1 MNLNEIIKH
10 RVSVKKFKNQA
21 VPNELIMQLI
31 DDAVY
36 APNHKMRE
44 PWRFILFDDQGQ
56 DVLYKRYMSKASDE
70 QRSEQEGVFEKL
82 MLAPNWIA
90 VIMPTLKDMRDEL
103 EDMQACAAMIQ
114 NLMLLATE
122 KGLGTQWKTP
132 KLIESDKFKNAVGIN
147 ENEIIIALV
156 MIGYPEVIPPAKP
169 RKQSNKLVEFYR

>member
-1 MNLNEIIKH
+1 MNLNEIIKN
-10 RVSVKKFKNQA
+10 RVSIKKYKEQS
-21 VPNELIMQLI
+21 VPHELIMQLI
-31 DDAVY
+31 DGAVY

-44 PWRFILFDDQGQ
+44 PWRFILFDQEGQ
-56 DVLYKRYMSKASDE
+56 NLLRKRYMSKASDA
-70 QRSEQEGVFEKL
+70 QSTEQEGVFEKL

-90 VIMPTLKDMRDEL
+90 VIMPTLSDIRDEL

-132 KLIESDKFKNAVGIN
+132 KLIESDKFKEAVGVN

-169 RKQSNKLVEFYR
+169 RKPSNKLVEFYR

>member
-1 MNLNEIIKH
+1 MNLNEIIKS
-10 RVSVKKFKNQA
+10 RVSIKKFKDQT
-21 VPNELIMQLI
+21 VPSEIIMQLI

-44 PWRFILFDDQGQ
+44 PWRFILFDKQAQ
-56 DVLYKRYMSKASDE
+56 NVLYKRYMSKASDV
-70 QRSEQEGVFEKL
+70 QRTEQEGVFEKL
-82 MLAPNWIA
+82 MFAPHWIA
-90 VIMPTLKDMRDEL
+90 VVMPTLKDIRDEL

-132 KLIESDKFKNAVGIN
+132 KLIESDKFKEAVGIN

-169 RKQSNKLVEFYR
+169 RKLSNKIVENYR